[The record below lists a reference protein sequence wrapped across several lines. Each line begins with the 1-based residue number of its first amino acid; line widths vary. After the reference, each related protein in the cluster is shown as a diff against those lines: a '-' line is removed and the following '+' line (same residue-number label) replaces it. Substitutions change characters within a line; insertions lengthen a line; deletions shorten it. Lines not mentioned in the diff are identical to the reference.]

1 VIVIDASAAVSAL
14 LRRGEAREMLT
25 REQLHAPHL
34 VDAEVASGVRRLT
47 AAGRVRPRS
56 ARRVLHTWT
65 RVGVT
70 RYPMYGQLA
79 RVWELRDNVSA
90 YDALYVALAERLGCP
105 LVTAD
110 RRLSQ
115 APGLRCA
122 LTLVPG

>member
-1 VIVIDASAAVSAL
+1 
-14 LRRGEAREMLT
+14 MLT

-70 RYPMYGQLA
+70 RYPMYGLLA

-105 LVTAD
+105 LVTTD